1 MQSQKSKISDNTLFH
16 NAIRKYGWE
25 NFEYK
30 VLFRINCDNVQ
41 DLNITLNSKEKV
53 AIKYFNSCNKNYG
66 YNMTLGGDSFIE
78 SNHITQELRNKEVS
92 LQKQDFLLKKIKAT
106 YINLQCNQI

>member
-1 MQSQKSKISDNTLFH
+1 MEGIIYKYTNKINKKVYIGQTRYEKSRICSHKNPKISDNTLFH

-66 YNMTLGGDSFIE
+66 YNI
-78 SNHITQELRNKEVS
+78 H
-92 LQKQDFLLKKIKAT
+92 DFRRRLFYRK
-106 YINLQCNQI
+106 